1 MFGKKRVCIKT
12 GSLSASSKLRFA
24 HLLYLV
30 FSSRVPIRLPFAS
43 PLSAFSGC
51 PAAANVL
58 KMAAVGLLVGR
69 YPRPV
74 RKVQRQL
81 VLY

>member
-1 MFGKKRVCIKT
+1 M
-12 GSLSASSKLRFA
+12 
-24 HLLYLV
+24 
-30 FSSRVPIRLPFAS
+30 RLPFAN
-43 PLSAFSGC
+43 PLSIISGC

-58 KMAAVGLLVGR
+58 KMAAVGLLVSR